1 MSNKLEQPITVK
13 PKANVNVNDAKFIFM
28 RRFTPE
34 ETNQPIKISR
44 YNERFYKVPG

>member
-13 PKANVNVNDAKFIFM
+13 PKANVNDAKFIFM

-44 YNERFYKVPG
+44 DNERFYAKLQ